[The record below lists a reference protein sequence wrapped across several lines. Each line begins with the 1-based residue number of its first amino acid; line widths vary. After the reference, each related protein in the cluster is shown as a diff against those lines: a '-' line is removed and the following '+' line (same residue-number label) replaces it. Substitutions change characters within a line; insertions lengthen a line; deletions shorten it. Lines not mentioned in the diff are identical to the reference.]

1 MSAQP
6 ACPRR
11 DSEPAGGSPVTVPD
25 ILALDFDGVLC
36 EGSHE
41 YFETSR
47 RTYARLWPDD
57 PRPGDE
63 RLQAFRA
70 LRPVIETGWEMPL
83 LLRAIVQ
90 GEPEGR
96 IHEDWAGVR
105 ARLLQEGRPSRESLL
120 AALRETLDDVRRQWI
135 AADAGDW
142 VGHHRPYASL
152 DELRRLVAEPA
163 ATVIVTTKEGEFCR
177 RILDA
182 WGLHPAGI
190 EGKESGSHKCD
201 NLRRLLAGGTDRGGR
216 PRLWFVEDRL
226 ETLEHVATHDDLAD
240 VGLFLA
246 AWGYNTPATRRL
258 AARTGRIRLLVL
270 DAFRRGPRAWP

>member
-1 MSAQP
+1 M
-6 ACPRR
+6 
-11 DSEPAGGSPVTVPD
+11 TVPD

-36 EGSHE
+36 EGSRE

-47 RTYARLWPDD
+47 RTYGRLWPDA
-57 PRPGDE
+57 PRPRDE
-63 RLQAFRA
+63 CLPAFRT

-90 GEPEGR
+90 GEPERR
-96 IHEDWAGVR
+96 IQEDWTGVR
-105 ARLLQEGRPSRESLL
+105 AQLLEEGRPSGEPLV

-142 VGHHRPYASL
+142 LRHHAPYASL
-152 DELRRLVAEPA
+152 DELHRLVAEPA

-182 WGLHPAGI
+182 WDIHPAGI

-201 NLRRLLAGGTDRGGR
+201 NLRRLLAAGTGRGGR

-246 AWGYNTPATRRL
+246 AWGYNTPATRSR
-258 AARTGRIRLLVL
+258 AARAGRVRLLPL
-270 DAFRRGPRAWP
+270 EEFRRGLRAWP

>member
-1 MSAQP
+1 M
-6 ACPRR
+6 
-11 DSEPAGGSPVTVPD
+11 TVPD

-36 EGSHE
+36 EGSRE

-47 RTYARLWPDD
+47 RTYARLWPDA

-90 GEPEGR
+90 GEPEGG
-96 IHEDWAGVR
+96 IQQDWPRVR
-105 ARLLQEGRPSRESLL
+105 ARLLGEGRPSGESLV
-120 AALRETLDDVRRQWI
+120 AMLRETFDDVRRHWI
-135 AADAGDW
+135 AADASDW
-142 VGHHRPYASL
+142 LAHHAPYTSL
-152 DELRRLVAEPA
+152 DELRRLVAAPA

-182 WGLHPAGI
+182 WGVHPAGI

-201 NLRRLLAGGTDRGGR
+201 NLRRLLAGGPGRGGR
-216 PRLWFVEDRL
+216 PLLWFVEDRL

-246 AWGYNTPATRRL
+246 AWGYNTPAIRTR
-258 AARTGRIRLLVL
+258 AAGTGRVRLLPL